1 VCEHAR
7 VPQVPSPRRR
17 RRSGLSLQ
25 TASVVLGAAL
35 ALAACSSTPAKNK
48 PAVTTSTTTTT
59 AAAPTTTTAAALQAC
74 ATNGVSVASSTMQ
87 GAAGTLVQRFVV
99 TNSGAAT
106 CSMNGEPFISPY
118 GLQPQGGGQ
127 VEADLPV
134 TVSPIP
140 AGFGDLGGAGGDIVV
155 APGGTAVFFLKW
167 SDIVSSSAPCYQ
179 GDGFDFRTP
188 QSTGGVLVT
197 FSFSGGICGG
207 TLDVSRIL
215 SSSVTS

>member
-1 VCEHAR
+1 M
-7 VPQVPSPRRR
+7 
-17 RRSGLSLQ
+17 
-25 TASVVLGAAL
+25 ASVFLGASL

-59 AAAPTTTTAAALQAC
+59 APPSTTTTAAALQPC
-74 ATNGVSVASSTMQ
+74 PTSGVTVASSTMQ

-99 TNSGAAT
+99 TNSGATA

-118 GLQPQGGGQ
+118 GPQPQGGGQ
-127 VEADLPV
+127 VEANLPI

-140 AGFGDLGGAGGDIVV
+140 AGFGDLGGAGGQIVV

-167 SDIVSSSAPCYQ
+167 SDVVSSTAPCYQ

-188 QSTGGVLVT
+188 ESAASVLVT
-197 FSFSGGICGG
+197 FSFPDGICGG
-207 TLDVSRIL
+207 TLNVSQIL